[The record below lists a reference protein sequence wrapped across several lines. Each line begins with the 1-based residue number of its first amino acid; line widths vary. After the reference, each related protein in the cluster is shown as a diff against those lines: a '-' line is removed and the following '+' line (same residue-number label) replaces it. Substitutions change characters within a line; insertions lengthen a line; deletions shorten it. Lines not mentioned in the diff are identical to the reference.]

1 MRVNMKFIAPTRLL
15 AVVLVLALSAAA
27 WASPA
32 QEEQA
37 PTQPRFRAGF
47 FWEGYQLN
55 DKNLTEFY
63 GQFQKNLPGFEAS
76 AHIIY
81 NIDAWMAYRHYGVET
96 VTTYD
101 GHVSKF
107 GLGMFSLG
115 GLYRFV
121 SVGLIEP
128 FIGAG
133 LEFYSYSE
141 KIEGAGD
148 IEGASGGTVGFH
160 LQLGTYVNITKFLAG
175 KFYVRITEAGKTLAT
190 PLPDDTLRLDLGG
203 KEFGFSLVARF

>member
-1 MRVNMKFIAPTRLL
+1 MKSRFSLYLL
-15 AVVLVLALSAAA
+15 AAFLVLTSASAAA
-27 WASPA
+27 AQSEEGQAPA
-32 QEEQA
+32 QR
-37 PTQPRFRAGF
+37 RFRAGF

-55 DKNLTEFY
+55 DKNLTAFY

-121 SVGLIEP
+121 STGIIEP

-141 KIEGAGD
+141 KIEGATD

-175 KFYVRITEAGKTLAT
+175 KFYIRIIEAGKTLAA
-190 PLPDDTLRLDLGG
+190 PLPDDTVRLDLGG